1 MIIAKKL
8 YYMTSEEASN
18 LNWKRMTREFNE
30 PIIDAYI
37 DMQNNTHDKIAVCD
51 MILAALKNDSHK
63 HIRETE
69 IESKLLLIRKMIE
82 NGVYSPY
89 REIDRLIKENN
100 AKDKQITELMAQLEV
115 ARVEGDEQKETD
127 LVTKIV
133 EQSVKLGIEV
143 AKNVE
148 LVLGRIYR
156 GTTKFT
162 EHFQWLEDYIAETV
176 TSKDIL
182 NAIAELNKTL
192 KKGVEDG
199 VTVINTQNYNKEVKQ
214 QTNSYSSIPQGEQVQ
229 NLLENEQR

>member
-8 YYMTSEEASN
+8 YYMTSEEVSK

-30 PIIDAYI
+30 SIIDAYI
-37 DMQNNTHDKIAVCD
+37 DMQNNTHDKITVCD

-63 HIRETE
+63 HIREAE
-69 IESKLLLIRKMIE
+69 IESKLLLIRKMIQ

-100 AKDKQITELMAQLEV
+100 AKDKQITELMAQLEL
-115 ARVEGDEQKETD
+115 ARDEGDEQKETD

-156 GTTKFT
+156 GTTKFA

-214 QTNSYSSIPQGEQVQ
+214 QTNSYSSIPPGEQVH

>member
-1 MIIAKKL
+1 M
-8 YYMTSEEASN
+8 
-18 LNWKRMTREFNE
+18 
-30 PIIDAYI
+30 
-37 DMQNNTHDKIAVCD
+37 
-51 MILAALKNDSHK
+51 
-63 HIRETE
+63 
-69 IESKLLLIRKMIE
+69 
-82 NGVYSPY
+82 
-89 REIDRLIKENN
+89 
-100 AKDKQITELMAQLEV
+100 

-127 LVTKIV
+127 LVTRIV

-156 GTTKFT
+156 GTTKFA

>member
-8 YYMTSEEASN
+8 YYMTSEEASK

-30 PIIDAYI
+30 SIIDAYI
-37 DMQNNTHDKIAVCD
+37 DMQNNTHDKITVCD

-63 HIRETE
+63 HIREAE
-69 IESKLLLIRKMIE
+69 IESKLLLIRKMIQ

-100 AKDKQITELMAQLEV
+100 AKDKQITELMAQLEL
-115 ARVEGDEQKETD
+115 ARDEGDEQKETD

-156 GTTKFT
+156 GTTKFA

-214 QTNSYSSIPQGEQVQ
+214 QTNSYSSIPPGEQVH